1 MPPRLPAK
9 RRNEESPAGRSSKK
23 VVKELTYDTYDEAF
37 DGGVEHEEKG
47 ERYKDGEKAQR
58 FYEKAAELYQKA
70 MQFGETY
77 DATFNLARVQ
87 YTLASQFYLPPSSL
101 DIYGSAIAL
110 YRNAMDKAEDP
121 NLKSD
126 AAFNL
131 SQALLSLAELTEEY
145 EGPAAAGGVKELR
158 DLAMT
163 LLQTVFMT
171 QSQYLEFA
179 KEHPGEVPDGTGEE
193 GEAPPAD
200 AEGDAE
206 MKEGEDEDEDA
217 TPSGSPPAEGVT
229 AVTYPTPSAFVD
241 TVMTFVDTQSTLWE
255 AAEPVVMPTENA
267 QEASKG
273 VLGYAESLAPPGRQ
287 AELTLAEMKLLLTLD
302 SINWELTRKDAKP
315 GSGQEKGLEGAARA
329 LTALLANL
337 DASPPDDP
345 SVRADI
351 LSTLADTEM
360 EAATRLII
368 QAKAGPAGPSPQAQ
382 SAWAHLTSAT
392 ATFGKALDLPS
403 LGTQAEFRPHILMQ
417 LVRTSLNRARLA
429 PINDT
434 AQRNQGQ
441 LLDNCAAYAH
451 KAAQA
456 LGWQYPPLPKREGW
470 KTPVPAPGK
479 LEPPFPA
486 GWDAELLARTLAL
499 LQLRV
504 CYFVH
509 SGQVLDGVEGAKEK
523 YGDETAKPLVETL
536 QSVPPGPRR
545 IGPRDIERF
554 VGDVEDEE
562 GPLSEGESQWWAE
575 IAAKFVAD
583 DAGQQGLATEILNQ
597 TE

>member
-1 MPPRLPAK
+1 MSL
-9 RRNEESPAGRSSKK
+9 RNPAGADNS
-23 VVKELTYDTYDEAF
+23 
-37 DGGVEHEEKG
+37 
-47 ERYKDGEKAQR
+47 
-58 FYEKAAELYQKA
+58 
-70 MQFGETY
+70 
-77 DATFNLARVQ
+77 ARVQ

-121 NLKSD
+121 FLKSD
-126 AAFNL
+126 AGFNL
-131 SQALLSLAELTEEY
+131 AQALLSLAELTEEY

-158 DLAMT
+158 DLAMV
-163 LLQTVFMT
+163 LLQTVFST
-171 QSQYLEFA
+171 QAQYLQFA
-179 KEHPGEVPDGTGEE
+179 KENPGEVPDGTGEE
-193 GEAPPAD
+193 GEAPAEAAAD

-206 MKEGEDEDEDA
+206 MKDGEEEEDDADDADA
-217 TPSGSPPAEGVT
+217 TPHGSPPAAGVT

-255 AAEPVVMPTENA
+255 SAEPVVMPTENA

-273 VLGYAESLAPPGRQ
+273 VLGFAASLAPPGRE
-287 AELTLAEMKLLLTLD
+287 AELDLAEMKLLLTLD

-315 GSGQEKGLEGAARA
+315 GSGQEKGLEGASRA
-329 LTALLANL
+329 LTSLLANL

-351 LSTLADTEM
+351 LTTLADTQM

-382 SAWAHLTSAT
+382 AAWAHLTSAT
-392 ATFGKALDLPS
+392 ANLGKALDLPS
-403 LGTQAEFRPHILMQ
+403 LGTQAEFRPHVLMQ

-451 KAAQA
+451 KAATA
-456 LGWQYPPLPKREGW
+456 LGWAYPPLPKREGW
-470 KTPVPAPGK
+470 TVPVPQAGK

-509 SGQVLDGVEGAKEK
+509 SGQVLAGVDGVKEK
-523 YGDETAKPLVETL
+523 YGDATAKPLVETL
-536 QSVPPGPRR
+536 LTVPRGPRR